1 MVKFVAGDLFTYP
14 GLDAIAHGCNCAGV
28 MGAGIAKEFKKRY
41 PVMFERYQSL
51 CKQGLFTPGDIF
63 PWHEHDEHL
72 RRVTIFNLATQDK
85 YINPAELQSIA
96 ICLDQMITF
105 VKQNKHIAIKTIG
118 LPRIGAGL
126 GGLDWED
133 VKQVILDL
141 DTEGLEL
148 IVFEEWK

>member
-41 PVMFERYQSL
+41 PGNYVYYRNACENDSFFIGSVRIYRNADKYL
-51 CKQGLFTPGDIF
+51 I
-63 PWHEHDEHL
+63 
-72 RRVTIFNLATQDK
+72 NLGTQDK
-85 YINPAELQSIA
+85 FINPAKLEDVKLA
-96 ICLDQMITF
+96 LNNMIYI
-105 VKQNKHIAIKTIG
+105 VSGIPENIKTIG

-126 GGLDWED
+126 GGLAWED

>member
-1 MVKFVAGDLFTYP
+1 MVKFVSGDLFTYP

-41 PVMFERYQSL
+41 PENFEYYRNACANNSFFI
-51 CKQGLFTPGDIF
+51 GSVRIF
-63 PWHEHDEHL
+63 
-72 RRVTIFNLATQDK
+72 RNSDK
-85 YINPAELQSIA
+85 YIINLGTQDRFINPAKLEHIELA
-96 ICLDQMITF
+96 LNNMIYI
-105 VKQNKHIAIKTIG
+105 VSGIPENVKTIG

-133 VKQVILDL
+133 VKQVILEL
-141 DTEGLEL
+141 DTKDLEL